1 MSAHFVV
8 VEVVEERRVVWWVRW
23 YDLLTFLRCF
33 LFIRGLDWMEAN
45 TWRDLE
51 EKGIGKW

>member
-8 VEVVEERRVVWWVRW
+8 VEVVGERRVVWWVRW

-33 LFIRGLDWMEAN
+33 LFTRGLDWMEAN

-51 EKGIGKW
+51 ERGIGKW